1 MKFILFIAGIL
12 KCSHKQYS
20 IKTQMITNPITYEAK
35 EAKILKNTPK
45 KYLHYYAWML
55 NSSMIRMNT

>member
-1 MKFILFIAGIL
+1 
-12 KCSHKQYS
+12 
-20 IKTQMITNPITYEAK
+20 MITNPITYEAN

-45 KYLHYYAWML
+45 NTCINHAWML